1 MSAGRATKRD
11 IVLALPPRRF
21 QITSPAPQT
30 TRLVRV
36 FCCPEF
42 WVLGFCLRP
51 ARPDNKRLLNTVHFL
66 TNNPDPDTQTQSAQ
80 QNTLQTLISTGSL
93 ERARGS
99 CPYDQKCEN
108 VPKRVLTR
116 SSTRRSPG
124 LRVSGSPGL
133 RVSGSPGLRVSGS
146 PGLRVSG
153 SPGLRG

>member
-1 MSAGRATKRD
+1 MFAGRATKRD
-11 IVLALPPRRF
+11 IVLALPTRRF

-36 FCCPEF
+36 FCRPEF

-51 ARPDNKRLLNTVHFL
+51 AHPDNKRMLKTAHFL

-80 QNTLQTLISTGSL
+80 QNTLQSLISIGSL

-108 VPKRVLTR
+108 VPARVLTR
-116 SSTRRSPG
+116 PRPQTQNNQTQHPDTQQKPARTQQRPKTDNPDNQT
-124 LRVSGSPGL
+124 LR
-133 RVSGSPGLRVSGS
+133 
-146 PGLRVSG
+146 
-153 SPGLRG
+153 